1 VFFLGVLVVALD
13 FLLGVLVVAFDA
25 FLGVRGGSWEARLAR
40 RAGLLLLGIAVV
52 LAPSIVRTQA
62 RYSAVYEWTKLESK
76 PTAIGLRRD
85 VRRAPTPT
93 LDELEIHI
101 TTLNVGQVSHPPHQ
115 HPEEELLIV
124 KEGDVE
130 VLQNG
135 VASRLG
141 PGSVIFHASNELH
154 NIRNVGTTPATYHV
168 IQWRVPGAKR

>member
-1 VFFLGVLVVALD
+1 MFRITRRDLFVA
-13 FLLGVLVVAFDA
+13 AIA
-25 FLGVRGGSWEARLAR
+25 AAATLA
-40 RAGLLLLGIAVV
+40 GIAAASARGAV
-52 LAPSIVRTQA
+52 LSSTVFDWNAMTAKPNKTGEVRTVVQ
-62 RYSAVYEWTKLESK
+62 R
-76 PTAIGLRRD
+76 PTA
-85 VRRAPTPT
+85 T

-101 TTLNVGQVSHPPHQ
+101 TTLNPGQVSHPPHQ

-154 NIRNVGTTPATYHV
+154 NIRNVGSTPATYHV
-168 IQWRVPGAKR
+168 VQWRVPGMKR